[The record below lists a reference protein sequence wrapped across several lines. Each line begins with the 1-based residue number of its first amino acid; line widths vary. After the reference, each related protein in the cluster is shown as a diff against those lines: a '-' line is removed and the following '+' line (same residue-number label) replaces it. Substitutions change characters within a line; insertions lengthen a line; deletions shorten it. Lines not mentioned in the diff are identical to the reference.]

1 MRLIRKPY
9 CMDEDKAHR
18 TLQDFVE
25 QIAVGIAYEVV
36 DGEKIERIQ
45 NECKIL
51 NSLTETLKAI
61 KN

>member
-1 MRLIRKPY
+1 MKTIRKPY
-9 CMDEDKAHR
+9 CMEEDKAER

-25 QIAVGIAYEVV
+25 QIAVAIAYEVTN
-36 DGEKIERIQ
+36 GERIERLQ

-51 NSLTETLKAI
+51 NSLTDALKVI

>member
-1 MRLIRKPY
+1 MRKPY

-25 QIAVGIAYEVV
+25 QMAVGIAYEVV
-36 DGEKIERIQ
+36 DGERIERVQ
-45 NECKIL
+45 DECKIL
-51 NSLTETLKAI
+51 NSLTEALKAI

>member
-1 MRLIRKPY
+1 MRPIRKPY

-36 DGEKIERIQ
+36 DGEKIERVQ

-51 NSLTETLKAI
+51 NSLTEALKAI

>member
-1 MRLIRKPY
+1 MRPIRKPY

-25 QIAVGIAYEVV
+25 QIAVGIAYEVE
-36 DGEKIERIQ
+36 DGEKIERVQ

-51 NSLTETLKAI
+51 NSLTEALKAI

>member
-1 MRLIRKPY
+1 
-9 CMDEDKAHR
+9 MDEDKAHR

-25 QIAVGIAYEVV
+25 QMAVGIAHEVV
-36 DGEKIERIQ
+36 DGEKIEKIQ

-51 NSLTETLKAI
+51 NSLTEALKAI

>member
-1 MRLIRKPY
+1 MRPMRKPY
-9 CMDEDKAHR
+9 CMDKDKAHR

-25 QIAVGIAYEVV
+25 QMAVGIAHEVV
-36 DGEKIERIQ
+36 DGEKIEKIQ

-51 NSLTETLKAI
+51 NSLTEALKAI